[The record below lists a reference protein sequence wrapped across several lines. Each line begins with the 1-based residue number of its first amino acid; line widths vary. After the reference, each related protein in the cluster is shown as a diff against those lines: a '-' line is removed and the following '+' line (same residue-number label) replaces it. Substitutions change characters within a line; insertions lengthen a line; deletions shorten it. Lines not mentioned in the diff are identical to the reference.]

1 MTTDTIAD
9 MLTRIRNANLAK
21 HQIVQIPSTKITR
34 NIAQVLFAEGLIDS
48 FEELKNGLK
57 TSLLLSL
64 KYSGKER
71 KPSIVKIQRISKPGL
86 RVYSKAKKM
95 PRILG
100 GFGTSIVS
108 TADGKVVYAGR
119 KPGFGNFIKIQH
131 GFGVETIY
139 AHAKKLFVR
148 TGKIVRRGDL
158 IASVGSTGYSTGPH
172 VHYEVRV
179 NETPVDPLY
188 FILN

>member
-9 MLTRIRNANLAK
+9 MLTRIRNANFAK

-108 TADGKVVYAGR
+108 TSRGLMTDQQAR
-119 KPGFGNFIKIQH
+119 KEGIGGELLCYIW
-131 GFGVETIY
+131 
-139 AHAKKLFVR
+139 
-148 TGKIVRRGDL
+148 
-158 IASVGSTGYSTGPH
+158 
-172 VHYEVRV
+172 
-179 NETPVDPLY
+179 
-188 FILN
+188 